1 MLGHATWSF
10 FIQAGARFVCKFMGW
25 YPTPRAF
32 ASLAKASPIGS
43 ASQMQTWS
51 GFRGGLKTEEKMRK
65 ATLHLQP
72 RETLVV
78 QKIKAEPCSHAV
90 DLERYETRPAFPFAF
105 GRHAQNTVLIVS
117 PPG

>member
-32 ASLAKASPIGS
+32 ASLAKASPIVS
-43 ASQMQTWS
+43 ASQMQTW
-51 GFRGGLKTEEKMRK
+51 LKTKENMRK
-65 ATLHLQP
+65 ATLRLQP
-72 RETLVV
+72 RETLAV

>member
-25 YPTPRAF
+25 HPTPRAF
-32 ASLAKASPIGS
+32 ASLAEASPIGS
-43 ASQMQTWS
+43 ASQMQTW
-51 GFRGGLKTEEKMRK
+51 LKTKENMRK

-78 QKIKAEPCSHAV
+78 QKIKTEPCSHAV
-90 DLERYETRPAFPFAF
+90 DLERYETRPAVAL
-105 GRHAQNTVLIVS
+105 RWTDTH
-117 PPG
+117 

>member
-25 YPTPRAF
+25 HPTPRAF

-51 GFRGGLKTEEKMRK
+51 GFRGGLKSKEKMRK
-65 ATLHLQP
+65 GTLCLQP

-78 QKIKAEPCSHAV
+78 QKIKTEPCSHAV
-90 DLERYETRPAFPFAF
+90 DLERYETRPAVAL
-105 GRHAQNTVLIVS
+105 RWADTH
-117 PPG
+117 